1 MKIRGIET
9 EDFINYKYP
18 SMFIAI
24 GDCDWKCCVEGGFD
38 ISICQNS
45 SLAQAIEQNVNI
57 DFIYDNYIFNP
68 ITEAVVIGG
77 LEPFTQFDDIVNLI
91 QYFRKRKCN
100 DMFIIYTGYYPN
112 EIIDQVNILKQFDN
126 IIIKFGRYIP
136 NQSPI
141 FDNVLGIELASNNQY
156 ACYINNI

>member
-24 GDCDWKCCVEGGFD
+24 GNCDWKCCVEGGFD

-45 SLAQAIEQNVNI
+45 SLAQAIEQNVNV

-77 LEPFTQFDDIVNLI
+77 LEPFTQFNDIVYLI
-91 QYFRKRKCN
+91 QYFREHKCN
-100 DMFIIYTGYYPN
+100 DTFVIYTGYYPN
-112 EIIDQVNILKQFDN
+112 EIIDQINILKVHSAYMLLYTHLYSKKN
-126 IIIKFGRYIP
+126 
-136 NQSPI
+136 SPY
-141 FDNVLGIELASNNQY
+141 FLTLLLSLHHLNYQKLHY
-156 ACYINNI
+156 